1 MSRMEF
7 IGNKDDV
14 YESQL
19 PVTAQYPALTV
30 AEFQAVFHF
39 LSNETEIGIL
49 HHLTLARLTVH
60 TELVE
65 IITLHETLDHVSV
78 HWFDDAASGVSLYK
92 QAVFSLAAN
101 HIVGNKLSTDA
112 TAEAADR
119 QEALQQKADNCLVQY
134 RQAVD
139 LLLNGKATY
148 TFEMV

>member
-1 MSRMEF
+1 MSHMAF
-7 IGNKDDV
+7 VGNKDKT

-19 PVTAQYPALTV
+19 PATEQYPALTV
-30 AEFQAVFHF
+30 AEFQDVFHF
-39 LSNETEIGIL
+39 LSNETEISVL

-65 IITLHETLDHVSV
+65 MLTLHETLDHLSV
-78 HWFDDAASGVSLYK
+78 HWFGEEAPGVSLYK

-101 HIVGNKLSTDA
+101 RIVGNKLSTDA

-139 LLLNGKATY
+139 LLLHGKATY